1 MILLLVLLEHLHL
14 LALEIVEQH
23 KQIIFNHLVVGVGV
37 IFQMLEEQVDL
48 LHFMETQ
55 LLLLVE
61 IIQEQQE
68 VMQLQLLDFPMVLA
82 AAEEVLVILLLVKV
96 VMEFVVVAE
105 AVVVL
110 LLLILVMVVMVEMVM

>member
-1 MILLLVLLEHLHL
+1 MILLVVLLEHLHL
-14 LALEIVEQH
+14 LALEIMEQH
-23 KQIIFNHLVVGVGV
+23 KRIIFNHLVVGVGV

-68 VMQLQLLDFPMVLA
+68 VMQLQLLDFPMVLE